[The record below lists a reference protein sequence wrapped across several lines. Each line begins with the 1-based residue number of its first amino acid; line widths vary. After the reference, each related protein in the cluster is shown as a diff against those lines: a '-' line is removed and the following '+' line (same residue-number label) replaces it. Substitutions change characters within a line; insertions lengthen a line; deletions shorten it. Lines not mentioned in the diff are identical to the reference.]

1 MAVGSTHMT
10 SYKFLTNIR
19 LFISLK
25 VALFVKTVT
34 SAARSAVQKFQVK

>member
-1 MAVGSTHMT
+1 MT